1 MEHNMKEAGRWLR
14 QAEYDLKA
22 ADWTEQGKFYAPA
35 CFLAQQSS
43 AKSLRA
49 FLFMNNEDGRESRS
63 VAELVDRAI
72 TYEER
77 FKVLVANC
85 ARLDLYYKTSRFP
98 DAIPGAIPA
107 EVILE
112 RDSKEAINCAAE
124 ILSLVE
130 EKMKGF
136 LPEVF

>member
-22 ADWTEQGKFYAPA
+22 ADWSQQGKFYAPA

-49 FLFMNNEDGRESRS
+49 FLFMHNEDGRESRS
-63 VAELVDRAI
+63 VAELIDRAI

-77 FKVLVANC
+77 FKALVASC

-98 DAIPGAIPA
+98 DAIPGSIPA
-107 EVILE
+107 EVIQE
-112 RDSKEAINCAAE
+112 RDSKESINCASE
-124 ILSLVE
+124 IISLVE